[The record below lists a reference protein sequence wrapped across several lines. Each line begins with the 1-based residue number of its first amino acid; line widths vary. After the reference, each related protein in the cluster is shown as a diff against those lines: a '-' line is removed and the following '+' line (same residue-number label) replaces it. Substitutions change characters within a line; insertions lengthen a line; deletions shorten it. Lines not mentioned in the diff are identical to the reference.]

1 MRGLTGQEE
10 GRRPEKGIDWMEM
23 CETLWKNAGVIADGL
38 HSGTLRRGEY
48 RPSHIPWSSSRFWDD
63 LLDKAATAYYSDH
76 RDGHS
81 FLDRCDSRRPLLSR
95 WKITMLSSFVL
106 FASRAEISYILK
118 AATSAW
124 ELETREGE
132 TRTDGNDDD
141 R

>member
-1 MRGLTGQEE
+1 MVATTAAAVEE
-10 GRRPEKGIDWMEM
+10 AAAAAAAAAAAEM
-23 CETLWKNAGVIADGL
+23 LVAEMLAAMAMAT
-38 HSGTLRRGEY
+38 TTT
-48 RPSHIPWSSSRFWDD
+48 
-63 LLDKAATAYYSDH
+63 AATQRATANYSDH

-106 FASRAEISYILK
+106 FASRAEISYRLK

-132 TRTDGNDDD
+132 TRTDRNYDD